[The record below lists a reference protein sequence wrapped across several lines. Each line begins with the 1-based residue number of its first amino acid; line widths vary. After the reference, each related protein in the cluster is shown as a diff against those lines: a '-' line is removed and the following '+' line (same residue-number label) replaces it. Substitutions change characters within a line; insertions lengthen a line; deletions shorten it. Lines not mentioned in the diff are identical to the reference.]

1 MDLRGEHPFPN
12 PFSGIAPAPDRVN
25 EAVNSSKILPGD
37 LMLQHDPRLAEDD
50 DKEKDGGDGGMMK
63 KLLKTRAILV
73 FEQVSDKLARRVQS
87 TLLLLQ
93 QDDEKAP
100 ITVYINSPGGSADSG
115 FAIYDALRF
124 FKPPIRTIVNGLCAS
139 AAIIIHLAAPKE
151 RRFSL
156 PNGRFLI
163 HQPSTYVQGS
173 ASDIEIS
180 ANKILKLRERYN
192 EIVGEECGKTAEQV
206 TKDAD
211 RDFWLSPEEAKKYG
225 LVSKVVKTFGE
236 IG

>member
-1 MDLRGEHPFPN
+1 M
-12 PFSGIAPAPDRVN
+12 I
-25 EAVNSSKILPGD
+25 
-37 LMLQHDPRLAEDD
+37 HDDFRLADD
-50 DKEKDGGDGGMMK
+50 DKDNDKGGDGGM
-63 KLLKTRAILV
+63 LKQMLKARSILIS
-73 FEQVSDKLARRVQS
+73 EPVSDKLARRVQS
-87 TLLLLQ
+87 QLILMQ
-93 QDDEKAP
+93 MDDEKSP

-180 ANKILKLRERYN
+180 ANEILKLRERYN

-211 RDFWLSPEEAKKYG
+211 RDFWLSPDEAKKYG